1 MRPVRAFTFLSAALA
16 LWSGWRFDEASRTY
30 AAILAARTRAAVA
43 VSQGARDVRL
53 PFMFAALDEPTG
65 GGEVDMRPHAPADM
79 FAHPSGHEAFP
90 SGVTMAA
97 DTPPAPPSA
106 PQAQSSVGGEEPA
119 HVLAARAYGAMAVND
134 RRTAARDFEAA
145 LNASGAHPNARIWQ
159 AELASLR
166 KQWRI
171 EAYSLM
177 RKGSTGAFADRP
189 LLGGGQSGGRAG
201 YTLDPLAHR
210 PLELFGRFNIA
221 HDWLDVDRKSAQA
234 AIGAAWMPLG
244 RKGPSVSA
252 ERLIAVGKDAR
263 AAWALRVAGGAWHAA
278 DSRMPLDLSAYA
290 EAGIVGAKRR
300 DLYAGGQ
307 ALALYPMLKGDK
319 TRAGV
324 GASVAGSVQDGNAGR
339 ISRLEIGPGAQ
350 ISRRIGAD
358 ATIELRAEYR
368 VRIAGDAAPGSG
380 PAVTVATRF

>member
-1 MRPVRAFTFLSAALA
+1 MRPLRAFTFLSAALV
-16 LWSGWRFDEASRTY
+16 LWGGWRFDEASRTY
-30 AAILAARTRAAVA
+30 AAILAARPKGAASRPVR
-43 VSQGARDVRL
+43 QIRL
-53 PFMFAALDEPTG
+53 PLIFAALDEPI
-65 GGEVDMRPHAPADM
+65 GGEKSARFPAPQNMPAGHAQALPGGRA
-79 FAHPSGHEAFP
+79 
-90 SGVTMAA
+90 MAQA
-97 DTPPAPPSA
+97 DTPSVPPAASQTRPSA
-106 PQAQSSVGGEEPA
+106 GSTDPA
-119 HVLAARAYGAMAVND
+119 HALAARAYAAMATGD
-134 RRTAARDFEAA
+134 RRAAARDFEAA
-145 LNASGAHPNARIWQ
+145 LNESRRHANAGIWQ

-177 RKGSTGAFADRP
+177 RKGRAGAFADRP
-189 LLGGGQSGGRAG
+189 LLGGGQSGARAG
-201 YTLDPLAHR
+201 YTPDPLAHR

-221 HDWLDVDRKSAQA
+221 HDWADVDRKSAQA

-307 ALALYPMLKGDK
+307 ALALYPILKGEK
-319 TRAGV
+319 TQAGV
-324 GASVAGSVQDGNAGR
+324 GAGIAGSVQDGDAGR
-339 ISRLEIGPGAQ
+339 VSRLEIGPGAQ
-350 ISRRIGAD
+350 ISHRIGAD

-380 PAVTVATRF
+380 PAVTVATHF